1 MTNIQEALQ
10 SYKAQYDQLMKEDI
24 NIDMTRGKPSGEQLA
39 LSFEMLDVLKSKD
52 ADTYLSYFNY
62 GIPGGIPEAKALFA
76 DLFDVSQNEIY
87 IGGNSSLN
95 LMHDM
100 VNKFMFY
107 GVSEDALPWKDQ
119 QVKFL
124 CPVPGYDRH
133 FTICESYGIEM
144 IPVTMTDHGPDM
156 DQVESLV
163 KDDPAIKGMWCVP
176 LYSNPQGYNY
186 SDETVERLA
195 NMHTAADDFR
205 IIWDNAYGYH
215 HLGEEVI
222 KVKNLLHACQSAG
235 NPERALMVMSTSK
248 MTFPGA
254 GISALATSETNIK
267 YLLLLFGVQ
276 TIGHDKLNQLRH
288 VKFFGDK
295 DGLIEHMR
303 KHKEIMAPK
312 FDVVDTYLSEKLY
325 SPEICKWNKPQGG
338 YFITIE
344 VLDHCASEIVEKCS
358 ALGLKVT
365 PAGATHPYG
374 KDPNDSV
381 IRIAPSFLDVE
392 ELKEAMDI
400 LCVVINYVS
409 LNKLY
414 ENQ

>member
-1 MTNIQEALQ
+1 
-10 SYKAQYDQLMKEDI
+10 
-24 NIDMTRGKPSGEQLA
+24 
-39 LSFEMLDVLKSKD
+39 
-52 ADTYLSYFNY
+52 
-62 GIPGGIPEAKALFA
+62 
-76 DLFDVSQNEIY
+76 
-87 IGGNSSLN
+87 
-95 LMHDM
+95 
-100 VNKFMFY
+100 MFY
-107 GVSEDALPWKDQ
+107 GVSKEAQPWKDQ
-119 QVKFL
+119 KVKFL

-144 IPVTMTDHGPDM
+144 IPVAMTDHGPDM
-156 DQVESLV
+156 EQVESLV
-163 KDDPAIKGMWCVP
+163 KNDASIKGIWCVP
-176 LYSNPQGYNY
+176 LYSNPQGYNF

-235 NPERALMVMSTSK
+235 HPERALMVMSTSK

-254 GISALATSETNIK
+254 GISALAASETNIN
-267 YLLLLFGVQ
+267 YLLSLFSVQ

-312 FDVVDTYLSEKLY
+312 FDIVDAYLSEKLY

-338 YFITIE
+338 YFITID
-344 VLDHCASEIVEKCS
+344 VLDHCAIEIVAQCS

-374 KDPNDSV
+374 KDPNDSI
-381 IRIAPSFLDVE
+381 IRIAPSFLNAE

-400 LCVVINYVS
+400 LCVVINYVTLKK
-409 LNKLY
+409 LNEK
-414 ENQ
+414 Q